1 MSSFNSREISMQP
14 SMQNLLDRNTRSKNK
29 LSNIYKVG
37 LFLGAGATYIFK
49 INVKQVLC

>member
-14 SMQNLLDRNTRSKNK
+14 LKHLLDRNTRSKNK